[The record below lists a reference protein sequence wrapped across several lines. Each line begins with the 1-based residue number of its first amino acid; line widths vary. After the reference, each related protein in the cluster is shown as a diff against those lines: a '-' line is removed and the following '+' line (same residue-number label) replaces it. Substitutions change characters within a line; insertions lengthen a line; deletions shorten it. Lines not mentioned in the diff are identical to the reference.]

1 MTGTPPVVHFLY
13 EPGNGGLDRVAILLA
28 NGMAKRGVPTE
39 LWLTRTTGPVA
50 DLIATEVKVRIVP
63 TPRIGGRGLQLFL
76 QIPAVARMIREHR
89 PRAIFSAGNQSNL
102 SLAIAR
108 ILAGKTRTK
117 IIQKITNPVLR
128 PGSAS
133 RAGRFRR
140 WRFGFTA
147 RLGDITLTLSA
158 ADAKQYSKLYPHSA
172 GKFLA
177 VPNPYVTDPM
187 LAAGEM
193 RALRDSAVPPRLL
206 AVGRIATQKGYWTLI
221 SALALLEERP
231 WSMTILGDGSLMTDT
246 KNRVEKLGLAD
257 RITFKGFVSDATP
270 YFVRSDILVL
280 SSQWEGF
287 PAVPI
292 EAMASGCAVVATD
305 CSAGLTELLHEIGQ
319 HPVPVQDSSA
329 LAKTIKEEMDSPQ
342 PTGPMRVR
350 AAAYS
355 IENSVDRHLRL
366 LDQALPNILGL
377 QHCVH
382 PSCTAPQQQAAENYQ

>member
-50 DLIATEVKVRIVP
+50 DLIAAEVNVRIVP

-305 CSAGLTELLHEIGQ
+305 CSAGLTELLPSEG
-319 HPVPVQDSSA
+319 
-329 LAKTIKEEMDSPQ
+329 
-342 PTGPMRVR
+342 
-350 AAAYS
+350 
-355 IENSVDRHLRL
+355 L
-366 LDQALPNILGL
+366 LDANLCPRPPGGTSL
-377 QHCVH
+377 VH
-382 PSCTAPQQQAAENYQ
+382 DNPR